1 MSSNTSKTKA
11 DALAFVQALIAGT
24 QKHLP
29 SASFTL
35 DNVPFTTA
43 SLVQLFQS
51 LASAMTG
58 QNTAQSNAKDAVAT
72 TQGLAAKVDPVI
84 QAYKSYILAQF
95 NTATQTL
102 ADFGIEPRKARTPLT
117 VEQKAAAAAK
127 LRATRA
133 ARGTTSPKKKLAI
146 SGNVTGVTIT
156 PTTTPASPSSPTVS
170 NASSAPAPAPI
181 SAVAPVVTK

>member
-1 MSSNTSKTKA
+1 MSNTTSKTKA
-11 DALAFVQALIAGT
+11 DALAFVLALVAGT
-24 QKHLP
+24 QKHFP
-29 SASFTL
+29 NASFTL
-35 DNVPFTTA
+35 SNVPFTTA

-51 LASAMTG
+51 LATAMTA
-58 QNTAQSNAKDAVAT
+58 QNTAQANAKDAVAA

-84 QAYKSYILAQF
+84 QAYKSYVLAQF

-102 ADFGIEPRKARTPLT
+102 ADFGIPAPKARTPRT

-133 ARGTTSPKKKLAI
+133 ARGTTSTKKKLAI

-156 PTTTPASPSSPTVS
+156 PTTAPASPSPTAS
-170 NASSAPAPAPI
+170 NASSAPAPAPT
-181 SAVAPVVTK
+181 SAVAPVVAK